1 MLLISM
7 NVGHGITPGAMTR
20 DPEVVTS
27 QPFWPAYPTAERIA
41 KAQQL
46 KLAIT
51 AGICSL
57 LQPQNDQVSVEL

>member
-7 NVGHGITPGAMTR
+7 NVGHGTTPGAMTR
-20 DPEVVTS
+20 DAEVVTS
-27 QPFWPAYPTAERIA
+27 QPFWLAYLTAERIA

-51 AGICSL
+51 AGIGSL
-57 LQPQNDQVSVEL
+57 LQLQNDQVSVEL